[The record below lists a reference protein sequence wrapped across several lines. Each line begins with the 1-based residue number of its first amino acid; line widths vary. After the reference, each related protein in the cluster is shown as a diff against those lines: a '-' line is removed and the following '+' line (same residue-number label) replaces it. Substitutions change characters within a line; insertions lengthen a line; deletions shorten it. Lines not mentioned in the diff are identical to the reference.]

1 MCCLDLLLQVPVSI
15 LYRKDKRTDNIY
27 LWKGVMFKALEIG
40 HINNALAL
48 NSISML
54 EKWFNLLPVNVTVE
68 LYKDIL
74 PKLSDFLH
82 IE

>member
-1 MCCLDLLLQVPVSI
+1 
-15 LYRKDKRTDNIY
+15 
-27 LWKGVMFKALEIG
+27 MFKALEIG